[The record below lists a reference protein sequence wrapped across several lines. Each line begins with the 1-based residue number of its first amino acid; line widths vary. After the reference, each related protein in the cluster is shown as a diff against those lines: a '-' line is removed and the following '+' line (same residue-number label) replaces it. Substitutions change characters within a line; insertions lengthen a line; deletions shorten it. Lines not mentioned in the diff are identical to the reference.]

1 MRTSLMTLLL
11 VVISAPVSTAQKKP
25 DRAKHVLE
33 VLQVKEGHVVA
44 DIGCGSGW
52 LSEAVAKAVGPKGK
66 VYAVDINK
74 KSILAVEKRGIPN
87 VVPIHSVPDDVLL
100 PEDSLDTAFLHDVA
114 CHVARKA
121 RKAFYAS
128 IAKALKPGGSLVI
141 FGHHGGAEKHLK
153 EMRQY
158 GFEPETPEALAG
170 LSAKELNAKHKS
182 GIRFSYRASEPPG
195 ALQIRREIIEEIS
208 RLLRAHRREI
218 LRAIE
223 EALDDA
229 LEP

>member
-1 MRTSLMTLLL
+1 MTLLL
-11 VVISAPVSTAQKKP
+11 VGFSAAVSPAQKKP
-25 DRAKHVLE
+25 DRARHVLE
-33 VLQVKEGHVVA
+33 VLQIKEGHVVA

-87 VVPIHSVPDDVLL
+87 MIPVHSVPDDVLL
-100 PEDSLDTAFLHDVA
+100 PEDSLDIAFLHDVA
-114 CHVARKA
+114 CHVAKNA

-128 IAKALKPGGSLVI
+128 IAKALKPGGSLII
-141 FGHHGGAEKHLK
+141 FGHHGGAKKHLK

-158 GFEPETPEALAG
+158 GFDPETPEALAG
-170 LSAKELNAKHKS
+170 LTDKELNAKHKS
-182 GIRFSYRASEPPG
+182 GIRFSYRASEP
-195 ALQIRREIIEEIS
+195 ADTLQIKREIIQEIR
-208 RLLRAHRREI
+208 RLLQAHRREI
-218 LRAIE
+218 LEAIE